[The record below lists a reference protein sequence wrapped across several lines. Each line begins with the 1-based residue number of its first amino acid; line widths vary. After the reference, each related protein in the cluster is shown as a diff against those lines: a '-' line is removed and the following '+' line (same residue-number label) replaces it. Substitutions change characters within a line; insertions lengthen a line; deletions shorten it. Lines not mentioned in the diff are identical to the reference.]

1 MGYGKLKELGD
12 EIQKKFFS
20 VIETS
25 DIDVNTYEWQKIL
38 DSENTNWEGE
48 LDIISD
54 YMHQVNECLQLLN
67 DGTIEQMLT
76 ENIKC
81 KNKTHNFFIKY
92 SSFF

>member
-1 MGYGKLKELGD
+1 MRY
-12 EIQKKFFS
+12 KKSFFH
-20 VIETS
+20 VIETIKENEL
-25 DIDVNTYEWQKIL
+25 DDVYNAHEWQKIR
-38 DSENTNWEGE
+38 DGENTNWDGE
-48 LDIISD
+48 LDILSD
-54 YMHQVNECLQLLN
+54 YKHQVNECLQLLN